1 MRTII
6 IIEKARDGFFS
17 CYMEEDKFD
26 FGLIGHGETAEK
38 AKKDLLT
45 AFEELKEMYVEEGKK
60 IPDFKF
66 EFKYDLQ
73 SFFDYFSVINV
84 TKLAEKADINP
95 SLLRQYKNGLA
106 KASQKQY
113 EKIRVSI
120 KEIGNELVSAHF

>member
-1 MRTII
+1 MRATI
-6 IIEKARDGFFS
+6 IIEKANDGFFS

-38 AKKDLLT
+38 AKEDLLT
-45 AFEELKEMYVEEGKK
+45 AFEELKEMYIEKGAK
-60 IPDFKF
+60 IPDLEF

-84 TKLAEKADINP
+84 TKLAEKADMNP

-120 KEIGNELVSAHF
+120 KEIGNELISARL